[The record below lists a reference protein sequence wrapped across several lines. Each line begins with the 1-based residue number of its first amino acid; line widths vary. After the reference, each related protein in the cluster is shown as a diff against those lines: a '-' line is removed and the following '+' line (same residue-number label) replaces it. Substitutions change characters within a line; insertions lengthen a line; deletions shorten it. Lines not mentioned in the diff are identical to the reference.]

1 MRNAN
6 DIKKNNIQSVNSRQC
21 FERLSKVSVSHLV
34 DVRTKSEWLFVGLPD
49 LQSLQKKIVCVSWH
63 VYPDMEINVNFESEI
78 LDSGINKQDTVF
90 LICRS
95 GQRSSDAADF
105 LASRGFTNCCNVIDG
120 FEGGI
125 GTDHQRSTVN
135 GWKYCKLPWKQ

>member
-1 MRNAN
+1 M
-6 DIKKNNIQSVNSRQC
+6 
-21 FERLSKVSVSHLV
+21 
-34 DVRTKSEWLFVGLPD
+34 
-49 LQSLQKKIVCVSWH
+49 CVSWH

-120 FEGGI
+120 FEGKI
-125 GTDHQRSTVN
+125 GFDHQRSTIN
-135 GWKYCKLPWKQ
+135 GWKYSKLPWKQ